1 MASLT
6 QTDSCVRLV
15 ALGGL
20 GEIGLNLMVVESG
33 GEALI
38 IDAGVTFPEQRLLG
52 ADLLVPDLTYLAQTK
67 PLAVV
72 LTHGHDD
79 HVGALPYLLQHY
91 RVPVYGSDLALAVAR
106 QRLLERGAA
115 GTWDLRQLQAGQ
127 RIAIGPFTV
136 EAIRVTHSTP
146 DALALAIDTPVGLIV
161 HTGDFKIDETPVD
174 GQVTDLQRLGE
185 LGAQGVTLML
195 SDSTNAE
202 RPGRTPSESTIKPVL
217 RELMATA
224 HGKVLLSAFSS
235 HLHRF
240 RQFIEVCQEQGRAVA
255 LLGRRVGESARL
267 GMALGHLK
275 VPRGVLIEEREL
287 LAHAARPVGLLASGS
302 QAEPLSAMV
311 KIATGIHPRVR
322 LNREDVVILSSRF
335 IPGNERLIHRL
346 IDNLFRQGAEVFY
359 EGVAPV
365 HVSGHAGADELTQM
379 IDTVRPRYFV
389 PVHGEY
395 RHLKRHIALAA
406 GAGIKP
412 ENCFLL
418 QNGEPL
424 ELRSGSVRRAAKI
437 PVGRL
442 FSDGS
447 SLEPEELLRERERLA
462 FAGVVTA
469 AVVLEEGSGEL
480 LLGPELLARGFL
492 ADDQATLHL
501 RRATEKV
508 RQALADRLPRR
519 RGVNETKDAI
529 NRALRSY
536 FAQEVGHQPVVM
548 PWVVE
553 L

>member
-1 MASLT
+1 VASLT
-6 QTDSCVRLV
+6 QTDGYVRLV

-33 GEALI
+33 GQALI

-52 ADLLVPDLTYLAQTK
+52 ADLLVPDLAYLAQTK

-106 QRLLERGAA
+106 QRLLERGAG

-127 RIAIGPFTV
+127 RIAVGPFTV

-161 HTGDFKIDETPVD
+161 HTGDFKIDEAPVD

-185 LGAQGVTLML
+185 LGAQGVTLLL

-224 HGKVLLSAFSS
+224 RGKVLLSAFSS

-255 LLGRRVGESARL
+255 LLGRRVGESARM
-267 GMALGHLK
+267 GMALGHLN

-287 LAHAARPVGLLASGS
+287 LAYVIRPVGLLASGS

-311 KIATGIHPRVR
+311 KIATGTHPRVR
-322 LNREDVVILSSRF
+322 LNREDLVILSSRF

-359 EGVAPV
+359 DGVAAV
-365 HVSGHAGADELTQM
+365 HVSGHAAADELTQM
-379 IDTVRPRYFV
+379 IGTVRPRYFV

-395 RHLKRHIALAA
+395 RHLQRHLRLAA
-406 GAGIKP
+406 SAGIKA

-424 ELRSGSVRRAAKI
+424 EVRPGSVRRAAKV

-447 SLEPEELLRERERLA
+447 RLEPEELLRERERLA
-462 FAGVVTA
+462 LAGVVTA
-469 AVVLEEGSGEL
+469 AVVLAAGSGEVL
-480 LLGPELLARGFL
+480 MGPELLARGFL
-492 ADDQATLHL
+492 ADDQAALHL
-501 RRATEKV
+501 RRASEKV
-508 RQALADRLPRR
+508 RLALADRLPRK

>member
-1 MASLT
+1 MVSLT
-6 QTDSCVRLV
+6 QTDRNVRLV

-38 IDAGVTFPEQRLLG
+38 IDAGVTFPEQKLLG
-52 ADLLVPDLTYLAQTK
+52 ADLLVPDLTYLGETK

-72 LTHGHDD
+72 LTHAHDD
-79 HVGALPYLLQHY
+79 HVGALPYLLERY
-91 RVPVYGSDLALAVAR
+91 RLPVYGSELALAVAR
-106 QRLLERGAA
+106 QRLLERGAGGA
-115 GTWDLRQLQAGQ
+115 WDLRQLQAGQ
-127 RIAIGPFTV
+127 RITVGPFTV

-161 HTGDFKIDETPVD
+161 HTGDFKIDEAPVD
-174 GQVTDLQRLGE
+174 GQVTDLDRLGE
-185 LGAQGVTLML
+185 LGAQGVTLLL

-224 HGKVLLSAFSS
+224 QGKVLLSAFSS

-275 VPRGVLIEEREL
+275 LPRGALIEERAL
-287 LAHAARPVGLLASGS
+287 GAHASRSLGLLASGS

-311 KIATGIHPRVR
+311 KIATGTHPRVR
-322 LNREDVVILSSRF
+322 LDRADLVILSSRF

-359 EGVAPV
+359 DGVAPV
-365 HVSGHAGADELTQM
+365 HVSGHAAADELTQM
-379 IDTVRPRYFV
+379 IGLVRPRYFL

-395 RHLKRHIALAA
+395 RHLKRHIRLATS
-406 GAGIKP
+406 AGIP
-412 ENCFLL
+412 AENCFLL
-418 QNGEPL
+418 QDGEPL
-424 ELRSGSVRRAAKI
+424 ELRPGSARRGAPV

-442 FSDGS
+442 FSDGT

-462 FAGVVTA
+462 FSGVVTA
-469 AVVLEEGSGEL
+469 AVVLERGSGEL
-480 LLGPELLARGFL
+480 LVGPELLARGFL
-492 ADDQATLHL
+492 ADEQATLHL
-501 RRATEKV
+501 RRAREKIRV
-508 RQALADRLPRR
+508 ALADRPPRR
-519 RGVNETKDAI
+519 WGVNETKDDI

-536 FAQEVGHQPVVM
+536 FAQEVGHQPVIM

>member
-1 MASLT
+1 MVSLT
-6 QTDSCVRLV
+6 QTDRNVRLV

-38 IDAGVTFPEQRLLG
+38 IDAGVTFPEQKLLG
-52 ADLLVPDLTYLAQTK
+52 ADLLVPDLTYLGDTT

-72 LTHGHDD
+72 LTHAHDD
-79 HVGALPYLLQHY
+79 HVGALPYLLERY
-91 RVPVYGSDLALAVAR
+91 RLPVYGSELALAIAR
-106 QRLLERGAA
+106 QRLLERGAGGA
-115 GTWDLRQLQAGQ
+115 WDLRPLQAGQ
-127 RIAIGPFTV
+127 RITVGPFTV

-161 HTGDFKIDETPVD
+161 HTGDFKIDEAPVD
-174 GQVTDLQRLGE
+174 GQVTDLDRLGE
-185 LGAQGVTLML
+185 LGAQGVTLLL

-224 HGKVLLSAFSS
+224 QGKVLLSAFSS

-275 VPRGVLIEEREL
+275 LARGALIEEREMG
-287 LAHAARPVGLLASGS
+287 AHASRALGLLASGS

-311 KIATGIHPRVR
+311 KIATGTHPRVR
-322 LNREDVVILSSRF
+322 LDRADLVILSSRF
-335 IPGNERLIHRL
+335 IPGNERLIYRL

-359 EGVAPV
+359 DGVAPV
-365 HVSGHAGADELTQM
+365 HVSGHAAADELTQM
-379 IDTVRPRYFV
+379 IGLVRPRYFL

-395 RHLKRHIALAA
+395 RHLKRHIRLAT
-406 GAGIKP
+406 GAGIP
-412 ENCFLL
+412 AENCFLL
-418 QNGEPL
+418 QDGEPL
-424 ELRSGSVRRAAKI
+424 ELRPGSARRGAPV

-442 FSDGS
+442 FSDGT

-462 FAGVVTA
+462 FSGVVTA
-469 AVVLEEGSGEL
+469 AVVLERGSGEL
-480 LLGPELLARGFL
+480 LAGPELLARGFL
-492 ADDQATLHL
+492 AEEQATAHL
-501 RRATEKV
+501 RRAREKV
-508 RQALADRLPRR
+508 RVALADRPPRR
-519 RGVNETKDAI
+519 RGVTETKDDI

-536 FAQEVGHQPVVM
+536 FAQEVGHQPVIM